1 MRMISDHSKWLIVIC
16 FPLMVSAADKPCNLL
31 GLQRSGPGWLST
43 KVKADGTLVYLV
55 LPKNFETVSN
65 SAPWAIN
72 ARARYAALTGFSEYF
87 RKVVV
92 PEVNNS
98 VLMVKRMQIK
108 SLKCS
113 DGIFISYE
121 LKLSDMS
128 WGPPESQ
135 PSLIIDRP
143 TSPVDSKK
151 PAEPLEDVS
160 SSTKLPARNS
170 GSIIAIE
177 D

>member
-1 MRMISDHSKWLIVIC
+1 MLMISDHLKCLIGIC
-16 FPLMVSAADKPCNLL
+16 FPLMVSAADQTCNFV

-55 LPKNFETVSN
+55 SPKNNEIVSK
-65 SAPWAIN
+65 SALATN
-72 ARARYAALTGFSEYF
+72 VRARYAALTGFSEYF
-87 RKVVV
+87 RKIVV

-98 VLMVKRMQIK
+98 VLMVKGMQIK
-108 SLKCS
+108 SLKCTE
-113 DGIFISYE
+113 GMFISYE

-128 WGPPESQ
+128 WGPPEAQ
-135 PSLIIDRP
+135 ASLIKDEP

-151 PAEPLEDVS
+151 PAEPLLDVS
-160 SSTKLPARNS
+160 PPAKTPVRNS
-170 GSIIAIE
+170 GPRIIIE